1 MQVVHVSPPPWQ
13 VALYGVSP
21 VYPIKTR
28 GFVSIEIDTISGVL
42 FFVLQRRTFKILNF
56 WKFESVKVC
65 VQKNVKI
72 WKRVWNFRKLQD
84 LNFEHSKILNFK
96 FDFKTRMI
104 ECNDFIVVTGKSRS
118 KCRRL
123 WSIEGFYISM
133 ISLSM
138 LTRVILKDCNTH
150 GLIEAFIFELIDCK
164 VFDRSY
170 MMEDI
175 VTIRV
180 FLIYT
185 TISQWDSI
193 E

>member
-1 MQVVHVSPPPWQ
+1 
-13 VALYGVSP
+13 
-21 VYPIKTR
+21 
-28 GFVSIEIDTISGVL
+28 
-42 FFVLQRRTFKILNF
+42 
-56 WKFESVKVC
+56 
-65 VQKNVKI
+65 
-72 WKRVWNFRKLQD
+72 
-84 LNFEHSKILNFK
+84 
-96 FDFKTRMI
+96 
-104 ECNDFIVVTGKSRS
+104 
-118 KCRRL
+118 
-123 WSIEGFYISM
+123 M

-185 TISQWDSI
+185 TISQ
-193 E
+193 